1 LQKQLLKKLTQLF
14 GLKLINAMSTQSKN
28 NNKEQYKSMVE
39 PSYYA
44 IIPANVRYSRDVCDG
59 AKLLY
64 AEITSLSNQHGYC
77 WASNRYFSELYGKSE
92 DTISRWIS
100 SLARAGFIL
109 TIVDSVK
116 GNSRKIW
123 LAHSQAIRKNADTLS
138 AKMPIPYPQK
148 CGDPIGKNAD
158 IILKEN
164 NKRNSKGEEEKPSVI
179 SQTPAPSQ
187 AENFFPSEQKEKA
200 PPVPAA
206 PPANY
211 IVTTTDAD
219 ALPGAL
225 VRVAEHVVFPGSP
238 SNPISATYRTDL
250 PTRAADGD
258 EAGAIITA
266 WTALNIETVKNKY
279 SEAKRAFASE
289 DLQKLIVIFCGQYSS
304 NPDSGT
310 MQRFLSDP
318 ALFFKNKLS
327 SWLMNQDRFDK
338 MAAPRV
344 PSADAPKPVHS
355 RIPRY

>member
-1 LQKQLLKKLTQLF
+1 
-14 GLKLINAMSTQSKN
+14 MSTQSKN

-164 NKRNSKGEEEKPSVI
+164 TKEEEEKPRVI
-179 SQTPAPSQ
+179 SQTSSPFIPGNFPLEEKEKNLNIPGGGGAARYEHQVFQQSPKQEQFSLATGVAEIRDNPFMRESFSISRRVPIDLFDSYLTDFSLEQ
-187 AENFFPSEQKEKA
+187 AGVDATHHNRADLRKHFLNYSAKRYENEQKRKA
-200 PPVPAA
+200 
-206 PPANY
+206 
-211 IVTTTDAD
+211 
-219 ALPGAL
+219 
-225 VRVAEHVVFPGSP
+225 
-238 SNPISATYRTDL
+238 
-250 PTRAADGD
+250 
-258 EAGAIITA
+258 
-266 WTALNIETVKNKY
+266 
-279 SEAKRAFASE
+279 
-289 DLQKLIVIFCGQYSS
+289 
-304 NPDSGT
+304 
-310 MQRFLSDP
+310 
-318 ALFFKNKLS
+318 
-327 SWLMNQDRFDK
+327 
-338 MAAPRV
+338 
-344 PSADAPKPVHS
+344 ADAPKPVHS